1 MRDSFAIG
9 RVFGIQ
15 IRVHLLFPLILAFV
29 LLQGLSQPGTSLEDA
44 GWLIIAVFMLFG
56 VVFLHEL
63 GHSLMAQAF
72 GIQVLDITFWPL
84 GGMARMAEIPEKP
97 RVEGLVAIAGPAVNG
112 LLFTLGL
119 VPYALFGVAI
129 STETPITGEEELT
142 PLGFFVAINLAM
154 GIFNLIP
161 AFPMDGGRILRAWL
175 ARKRDW
181 VQATAI
187 AVKIGRVFAFLMILA
202 GYYSCVLALIGVW
215 VWWMGAREL
224 WFVRMKHKAQAA
236 YDQATYP
243 GSELGGITP
252 GFTQDDLRNLEAFRG
267 HLKSFEDRED

>member
-1 MRDSFAIG
+1 MRDSFPIG

-29 LLQGLSQPGTSLEDA
+29 LMQGLSQPGASAADA
-44 GWLIIAVFMLFG
+44 LFLIAAVFLLFG

-63 GHSLMAQAF
+63 GHSLVAQSF

-84 GGMARMAEIPEKP
+84 GGMARMAELPEKP

-112 LLFTLGL
+112 VLFTAGLLAHLFLGL
-119 VPYALFGVAI
+119 PIALDTLPGYFI
-129 STETPITGEEELT
+129 Y
-142 PLGFFVAINLAM
+142 INLAM
-154 GIFNLIP
+154 GAFNLIP

-181 VQATAI
+181 VNATAI
-187 AVKIGRVFAFLMILA
+187 AVNVGRFFAFLMIIA
-202 GYYSCVLALIGVW
+202 GFYQSCVLSLIGVW

-224 WFVRMKHKAQAA
+224 WAVRMKHKAQRF
-236 YDQATYP
+236 YEQANYP
-243 GSELGGITP
+243 GSEMGGLTP
-252 GFTQDDLRNLEAFRG
+252 GFTPEDLQKLEAFRG
-267 HLKSFEDRED
+267 HLKNFKQRDD

>member
-1 MRDSFAIG
+1 LRDSFAIG

-29 LLQGLSQPGTSLEDA
+29 LLQGLSQPDASLADA
-44 GWLIIAVFMLFG
+44 GFLIIAVFMLFG

-63 GHSLMAQAF
+63 GHSLVAQAF

-84 GGMARMAEIPEKP
+84 GGMARMADLPEKP

-112 LLFTLGL
+112 LLFTAGLGL
-119 VPYALFGVAI
+119 HILLGA
-129 STETPITGEEELT
+129 PIELDT
-142 PLGFFVAINLAM
+142 LPGYFIYINLAM

-187 AVKIGRVFAFLMILA
+187 AVSIGRVFSFFMILA
-202 GYYSCVLALIGVW
+202 GFYSCVLALIGVW

-224 WFVRMKHKAQAA
+224 WFVRMKHKAERA
-236 YDQATYP
+236 YQEANYP

-252 GFTQDDLRNLEAFRG
+252 GFTRDDLRNLEAFRG
-267 HLKSFEDRED
+267 HLKSFKDRED

>member
-29 LLQGLSQPGTSLEDA
+29 LLQGLSQPGASLAEA
-44 GWLIIAVFMLFG
+44 GFLIVAVCMLFG

-63 GHSLMAQAF
+63 GHSLVAQAF

-84 GGMARMAEIPEKP
+84 GGMARMADLPEKP

-112 LLFTLGL
+112 LLFTAGLGL
-119 VPYALFGVAI
+119 HMLFGA
-129 STETPITGEEELT
+129 PIELDT
-142 PLGFFVAINLAM
+142 LPGYFVYINLAM
-154 GIFNLIP
+154 GLFNLIP

-187 AVKIGRVFAFLMILA
+187 AVSVGRVFAFLMILA
-202 GYYSCVLALIGVW
+202 GFYSCVLALIGVW

-236 YDQATYP
+236 YEEATYP
-243 GSELGGITP
+243 GSEMGGITP
-252 GFTQDDLRNLEAFRG
+252 GFTADDLRDLEAFRG
-267 HLKSFEDRED
+267 HLKGYKDRED